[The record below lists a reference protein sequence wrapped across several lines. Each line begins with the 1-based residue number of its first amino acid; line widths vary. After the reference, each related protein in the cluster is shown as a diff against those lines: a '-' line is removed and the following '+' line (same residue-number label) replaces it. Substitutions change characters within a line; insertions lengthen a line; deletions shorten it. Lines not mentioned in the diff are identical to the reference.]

1 MSRMESAR
9 LSWPP
14 TGAEDSK
21 RALARAR
28 RDHTRNEERI
38 RVLGERN
45 IEAHKEILEAKRRH
59 AEDKENTTALIYM
72 CKREME
78 SITDTNKR
86 LAARLAEQSE
96 RSDVLSAMAMIDEG
110 RASSADPRALERLIA
125 YGIKSQREMSRAR
138 TCVVCLV
145 NPIEV
150 ICSPCG
156 HATMCAG
163 CSAKC
168 SHGTRYGRCPVCKA
182 SGTYVTI
189 RTC

>member
-1 MSRMESAR
+1 MARTESAR

-14 TGAEDSK
+14 TASEDAK

-28 RDHTRNEERI
+28 RDHARDEQRI

-45 IEAHKEILEAKRRH
+45 LDAHREILEAKKRH
-59 AEDKENTTALIYM
+59 AEEKENTTALIYM
-72 CKREME
+72 CKNEME
-78 SITDTNKR
+78 KITDTNRR
-86 LAARLAEQSE
+86 LTARLAEQSE
-96 RSDVLSAMAMIDEG
+96 RSDILSAMAMIDEG
-110 RASSADPRALERLIA
+110 RASSADPRALERLIS
-125 YGIKSQREMSRAR
+125 YGIKSQQEQSRAR
-138 TCVVCLV
+138 TCVVCLT

-163 CSAKC
+163 CSARC

-182 SGTYVTI
+182 SSTYVPI